1 MKGQNLR
8 ILIGSPAK
16 CVAFSTSCTYHLS
29 NSLEDSSTKDT
40 EGGFQK
46 HEVTGCAGDISCDA
60 LYSVETDSSGINGQ
74 DALDL
79 VLAGQEVDVEF
90 SPTTG
95 TKNRTATGVPYT
107 CKAIVNDISINAP
120 NRATVTYT
128 IQMQMNSKPVKGS
141 PVSSNEIG
149 G

>member
-1 MKGQNLR
+1 MKGQFLR

-29 NSLEDSSTKDT
+29 NSLEDASTKDT
-40 EGGFQK
+40 EGSFQK
-46 HEVTGCAGDISCDA
+46 QEVTGCAGDISCDA
-60 LYSVETDSSGINGQ
+60 LYSVETDTTGVNGIE
-74 DALDL
+74 ALDM

-95 TKNRTATGVPYT
+95 TKNRTETGVKYT

-120 NRATVTYT
+120 NRANVTYT
-128 IQMQMNSKPVKGS
+128 IQMQMNSKPVKSGS
-141 PVSSNEIG
+141 TLNSND
-149 G
+149 